1 LYAKSQNNADLTA
14 DFIVEK
20 FKRAYSKEKNYDD
33 VFGVD
38 SDYDEGRKVC
48 YVRTKRNRIFF

>member
-14 DFIVEK
+14 DFIV
-20 FKRAYSKEKNYDD
+20 AYSKEKNYDD

-38 SDYDEGRKVC
+38 
-48 YVRTKRNRIFF
+48 